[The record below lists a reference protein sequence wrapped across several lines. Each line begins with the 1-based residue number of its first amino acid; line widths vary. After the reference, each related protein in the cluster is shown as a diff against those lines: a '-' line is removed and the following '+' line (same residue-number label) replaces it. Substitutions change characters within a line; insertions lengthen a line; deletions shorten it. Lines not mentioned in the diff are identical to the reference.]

1 MSTPRTRAN
10 ARKQAERAKAE
21 AREKRRLYFMKRGEK
36 IVPDKILRQLAALNL
51 PPIPW
56 VYEVCLR
63 ELERNAT

>member
-1 MSTPRTRAN
+1 
-10 ARKQAERAKAE
+10 
-21 AREKRRLYFMKRGEK
+21 MKRGEK
-36 IVPDKILRQLAALNL
+36 IVPDKILRQFAALNL